1 MNGNELLW
9 SGGVPRSGPDM
20 RPAAEDLELTQL
32 CLLLFPELGGEAALS
47 FAAGLLTD
55 EEDTIR
61 MRQETLE
68 ELMARPALEEALG
81 KLSRLLAELETC
93 RLGVRDN
100 AAGMKVSR
108 ADAAVDGVKKAILQ
122 LERNLSKQ
130 GADSS
135 R

>member
-1 MNGNELLW
+1 
-9 SGGVPRSGPDM
+9 
-20 RPAAEDLELTQL
+20 
-32 CLLLFPELGGEAALS
+32 LGGEAALS

-61 MRQETLE
+61 MRQETLQ

-81 KLSRLLAELETC
+81 MLSRLLAELETC

-130 GADSS
+130 GADILEENAADN